1 MSDFRQNVYKMF
13 DRAAAHLDD
22 YPPGLLDRIKSC
34 SIVLHMKLPVRD
46 GDRVRMFDAYR
57 AEHSLHKKPTKGGI
71 RYDLAVNAD
80 EVVAL
85 ATLMTFKCALVNVP
99 FGGAKGGICINP
111 RAESVEVLERVT
123 RRYTAE
129 LFWRNCI
136 GPGTDVP
143 APDMGSGER
152 EMAWIAD
159 TYGTLNSTEI
169 DSLACVTGKPVGQGG
184 IRGRTEATGR
194 GVQYALRELF
204 RHRAEIEACGLSGEL
219 AGKSMIVQGL
229 GNVGYH
235 AAKFFEEEDGVKI
248 VGIIERDGAL
258 WNPEGLSVEEVHQHM
273 ADTGGVRGFGPAEYV
288 ADSASVLTR
297 DCDILVPAALENQL
311 TSANCDAIKA
321 RVIVE
326 AANGPTTFAAAESLS
341 KRGVAILPDFYA
353 NAGGVTV
360 SYFEWSKNL
369 AHMRF
374 GRMSKRIDA
383 TRRGKLITTI
393 ESLTGSQIEAQRRE
407 ELAYGYGEIDH
418 VRSGLDDTMR
428 DAFAEIIDARDRFK
442 TPDLRTAAFV
452 NAIEKVAETNVSMGN
467 WP

>member
-1 MSDFRQNVYKMF
+1 MSSFRDDVYRMY
-13 DRAAAHLDD
+13 DRSVTYLAL
-22 YPPGLLDRIKSC
+22 PPGLSERIKTC
-34 SIVLHMKLPVRD
+34 SVLLHMKIPVRVE
-46 GDRVRMFDAYR
+46 GDVRLFDAYR
-57 AEHSLHKKPTKGGI
+57 AQHSFHRKPVKGGI
-71 RYDLAVNAD
+71 RFDAGVTAD

-111 RAESVEVLERVT
+111 RAETVDVLERVT

-159 TYGTLNSTEI
+159 TYATLNSTEI

-204 RHRAEIEACGLSGEL
+204 RHPAEVEACGLSGRLE
-219 AGKSMIVQGL
+219 GKTMVVQGL

-258 WNPEGLSVEEVHQHM
+258 WSPEGLPVEAVRQYMNE
-273 ADTGGVRGFGPAEYV
+273 TGGVAGFPGAEHV
-288 ADSASVLTR
+288 ADGASVLTR
-297 DCDILVPAALENQL
+297 DCEILVPAALENQIH
-311 TSANCDAIKA
+311 SGNCDDIKA

-326 AANGPTTFAAAESLS
+326 AANGPTTAAAAEKLTR
-341 KRGVAILPDFYA
+341 RGVVILPDFYA

-393 ESLTGSQIEAQRRE
+393 EALTGEQIAPTRRQ

-428 DAFAEIIDARDRFK
+428 DAFAEIIEARDRFK
-442 TPDLRTAAFV
+442 TEDLRTAAFIS
-452 NAIEKVAETNVSMGN
+452 AIEKVAQTNVSMGN